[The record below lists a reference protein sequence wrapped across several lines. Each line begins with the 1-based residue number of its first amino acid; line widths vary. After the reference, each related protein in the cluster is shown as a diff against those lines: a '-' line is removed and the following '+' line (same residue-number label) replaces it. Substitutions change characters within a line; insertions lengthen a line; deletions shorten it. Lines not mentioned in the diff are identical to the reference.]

1 MKGLRTLW
9 TMNFLQ
15 NPSKLRLLKT
25 TGPTVALVPLQ
36 NSSFKFFM
44 NILWLQH
51 QERHPHLHQAYYLL
65 CLTVSLPMQE
75 LCTVQYITHSQSTL
89 KLTQNMRNAQ
99 LSSVNY
105 NTG

>member
-1 MKGLRTLW
+1 
-9 TMNFLQ
+9 
-15 NPSKLRLLKT
+15 
-25 TGPTVALVPLQ
+25 
-36 NSSFKFFM
+36 M
-44 NILWLQH
+44 NILWLQY

-65 CLTVSLPMQE
+65 CLTVSLPVQE
-75 LCTVQYITHSQSTL
+75 LCTVQYLTHSQSTL